1 MRLCLLFAD
10 EATKL
15 IYKEGP
21 DHEQQQQQ
29 LLRRVHTQLMA
40 APESLCV
47 ALEAIGGASQRPSPI
62 LPLIGCP
69 VSTRRP
75 ANIYYN
81 QYFGPFQLLCRI
93 LLVLNVKEARPVLQ
107 SSYETNG
114 IRKEPYLNTSC
125 TAC

>member
-1 MRLCLLFAD
+1 M
-10 EATKL
+10 
-15 IYKEGP
+15 
-21 DHEQQQQQ
+21 
-29 LLRRVHTQLMA
+29 QLMA
-40 APESLCV
+40 APESLRV
-47 ALEAIGGASQRPSPI
+47 ALEAIGGASQRPSPT

-107 SSYETNG
+107 SSYKANG
-114 IRKEPYLNTSC
+114 IRKEPYVNTSC
-125 TAC
+125 TVC